1 MAEEQVNKEE
11 NSKEKEESQKK
22 SPDETISDENSE
34 KKPDAETKM
43 VEKDDSSKNE
53 DSELK
58 TEDSDVDPKSENED
72 SEEDPEDSE
81 EKEIAPPMD
90 SYPVLIIDDDRWLQ
104 RIFSQYLK
112 SWGFNHIQAMNSFEG
127 VDKAIK
133 HKPLLIFLDII
144 MPDVTGDITLKFL
157 KGIEFLK
164 DVPIVIISG
173 NLNKE
178 VLKTTYKDGAAG
190 FISKPF
196 TKDILYSK
204 IKDVLDPKIFRRM
217 VKDGHIELQLAKK
230 VHLTGM

>member
-1 MAEEQVNKEE
+1 MSEEQIKNEELEKSEAENQDDLEEAKPEAESDTVSKSEE
-11 NSKEKEESQKK
+11 NSEES
-22 SPDETISDENSE
+22 
-34 KKPDAETKM
+34 
-43 VEKDDSSKNE
+43 DS
-53 DSELK
+53 
-58 TEDSDVDPKSENED
+58 TSENEEEKSEKLD
-72 SEEDPEDSE
+72 SEESE
-81 EKEIAPPMD
+81 KEVELEIAPAME

-112 SWGFNHIQAMNSFEG
+112 SWGFKHIQAMNSFEG
-127 VDKAIK
+127 VDQAIK

-144 MPDVTGDITLKFL
+144 MPDVTGEVTLKFL

-164 DVPIVIISG
+164 DVPVVIISG

-178 VLKTTYKDGAAG
+178 VLKTTYKDGASG

-196 TKDILYSK
+196 TKDILYNK

-217 VKDGHIELQLAKK
+217 VKDGLIELNVAKK